1 MLNSLCMCPKCWIR
15 VAKSYYPRFRSCTR
29 LSRQLK
35 HAPESLA
42 SYPKVVQA
50 SHQYKQTMYA
60 NFEEP
65 VGMRVDLLLVIV
77 KDIDEASK
85 SGVPKRMQK
94 LTMLFVCYLKFETY
108 NSLPLPLQLH
118 T

>member
-1 MLNSLCMCPKCWIR
+1 
-15 VAKSYYPRFRSCTR
+15 
-29 LSRQLK
+29 
-35 HAPESLA
+35 
-42 SYPKVVQA
+42 
-50 SHQYKQTMYA
+50 MYA

-65 VGMRVDLLLVIV
+65 MGMRVDLLLVIV

>member
-1 MLNSLCMCPKCWIR
+1 
-15 VAKSYYPRFRSCTR
+15 
-29 LSRQLK
+29 
-35 HAPESLA
+35 
-42 SYPKVVQA
+42 
-50 SHQYKQTMYA
+50 MYA
-60 NFEEP
+60 NVEEP
-65 VGMRVDLLLVIV
+65 VGMRVNLLLVIV
-77 KDIDEASK
+77 KDIDEASKSK